1 MSGPRFGASEVE
13 SSSQSIEPAK
23 SAMLSAKEQKLV
35 RQELDRILNSQYF
48 KQAGRSRQFLEYVVQ
63 HHLVGHPEELK
74 ERSIGT
80 DVFKRPLGYA
90 TGDDPIVRV
99 QASEVRRRL
108 AALYASDNTE
118 PKVRIE
124 LPVGSYAPEFRW
136 TSCRTDLAIAAGK
149 EDEESKPEP
158 VATTRGRWTRIDSA
172 LTVCAV
178 ILLAAC
184 IAPIHLREAAPH
196 RAWQDFWSPVL
207 STKQRTYI
215 CLAKN
220 VTYRP
225 SKALY
230 DRYRETHPGTFGSAV
245 ERSNNRLYLDKN
257 ETLKWG
263 DLLFFDDYGVATGD
277 VYAAMRV
284 SEVLGRL
291 NRAGEVRIGSDYS
304 LEDIRQSPAVL
315 IGAFNNRWSLHLLS
329 GLHFT
334 FSEDADGPHIREQ
347 APGTRVWPSQS
358 TPRPQDIGYAL
369 VARLMDPKTGHFTLV
384 IGGLSGTST
393 EAAGEFVSNPE
404 FLEQGLKG
412 SPANWAKMNS
422 IFVLQTSIRDA
433 VPGPPVVVASY
444 FW

>member
-1 MSGPRFGASEVE
+1 
-13 SSSQSIEPAK
+13 
-23 SAMLSAKEQKLV
+23 MLSAKEQKLV

-63 HHLVGHPEELK
+63 HHLEGHPEELK
-74 ERSIGT
+74 ERAIGT
-80 DVFKRPLGYA
+80 DVFKRPPGYA

-108 AALYASDNTE
+108 ATLYASDNTE
-118 PKVRIE
+118 AKVRID
-124 LPVGSYAPEFRW
+124 LPVGSYAPEFHW
-136 TSCRTDLAIAAGK
+136 TSCRTDSTFAAAK
-149 EDEESKPEP
+149 EDEEAKPEP
-158 VATTRGRWTRIDSA
+158 AATTRGRWTGIDSA
-172 LTVCAV
+172 LAVCAV
-178 ILLAAC
+178 ILLAAS
-184 IAPIHLREAAPH
+184 IVPIPWREAVPH
-196 RAWQDFWSPVL
+196 RAWRDFWSPVL
-207 STKQRTYI
+207 SAKQPTYI
-215 CLAKN
+215 CLAKG

-230 DRYRETHPGTFGSAV
+230 DRYRETHPGTFGTAV
-245 ERSNNRLYLDKN
+245 ERSSNRLYLDKN

-263 DLLFFDDYGVATGD
+263 DLVFFDDYGVASGD

-291 NRAGEVRIGSDYS
+291 NQASEVRIGSDYS

-315 IGAFNNRWSLHLLS
+315 VGAFNNKWSVHLLS
-329 GLHFT
+329 GQHFA

-347 APGTRVWPSQS
+347 APGTRVWPSQ
-358 TPRPQDIGYAL
+358 TAPRPQDIGYAL
-369 VARLMDPKTGHFTLV
+369 VARLMDSKTGHFTVV

-412 SPANWAKMNS
+412 SPAKWSEMNS
-422 IFVLQTSIRDA
+422 IFVLQTSIRDS